1 MHVPPRVV
9 GQYGPFGASEVG
21 VCGRGEVGDC
31 SSGDGAFGVVD
42 GWIGLYVK
50 VSVPG
55 RDRYGLRHVC
65 HGCSTCERGYIRT
78 DGRTFAKRPISQSS
92 PCSCLSEV

>member
-21 VCGRGEVGDC
+21 ICGRGEVGDC

-42 GWIGLYVK
+42 GWIGLYVR
-50 VSVPG
+50 VSVPWKG
-55 RDRYGLRHVC
+55 SVWFEACVPRM
-65 HGCSTCERGYIRT
+65 
-78 DGRTFAKRPISQSS
+78 
-92 PCSCLSEV
+92 